1 MQRPSLPVPARGGRE
16 QAVVTVSIMMEH
28 RLGRTLRVFLVVL
41 AAAGFYRL
49 AVVPFVEPR
58 IRETVTAHEMTPEE
72 AAAIR
77 ARADR
82 RLAALGDVFPA
93 GSWERDNPIMLESR
107 QMRLL
112 FKEYHSLPD
121 GRVNLVPCTLVV
133 LPDRNRV
140 AAEKAGGRTIVL
152 RAPQGAVLEFD
163 EPLDLRQGRLAK
175 LVGGSLRGQVTIRG
189 TPSAP
194 NADDDIEI
202 VTRDIELD
210 ELEVQT
216 NEMVQF
222 RYGRSSGSGRGMMA
236 KLMPREGAPRQ
247 AAAAK
252 PGKPGGPVSDQGPN
266 IGGVDSIRLDR
277 DVRMRLEGLAGSFL
291 PGREAEPAASATTA
305 AADQPP
311 APVLVS
317 CRGSLCL
324 NVSANVITLEDHVDV
339 IRTSAESTTDHLA
352 CDLLAI
358 MLARREATPGG
369 AEGRKGGL
377 EPVEIQAKGSPVV
390 VTSDG
395 AELEARAARLGYEIA
410 TRRILLDGDE
420 PVALTVRDTEMEAR
434 RIDYCPGPP
443 GDPGSLLAVGPGW
456 LRGRAAEAPPM
467 QVRWQQWLRMRPDGE
482 GHVVSIAG
490 DSEVVVERQGR
501 LAATEMHLWL
511 DMAATAGPK
520 PKRAGPPGP
529 DFSRVRPS
537 RLLARGI
544 VEADADAATVRTDRL
559 ELWFR
564 SEQPV
569 PQVAQAAP
577 PQQPA
582 AAAPAQATPAPAQ
595 PRQPREEQPR
605 GKLVASGG
613 LVRGLVVLAPAGN
626 QIEELSMEGQVRLVE
641 QPLAAAA
648 PPEPPLEIHGDQVQV
663 SRPQRFDARAIVS
676 GRPARVNGRGLELE
690 GPLVEFDRGRSRL
703 TVDGAG
709 RLALPAGQAGASL
722 DVFGFGDEAAPPAQ
736 AAPPVAGPAA
746 AAQKLNIVWQGRM
759 DFDGLTARFVEKV
772 VAASDRATVH
782 AGSLDVV
789 FDRPFTLG
797 ADGAERGGPQPDVA
811 RIACGSGVRVES
823 ESQAA
828 DGGRSKE
835 QLFVKD
841 LVIDRATGDVAGT
854 GPGRLTSTRLGQS
867 PALNL
872 APGGAAGTPPRGGV
886 QPVAA
891 TTAAAGLSYL
901 GVDFQRGLRGNL
913 NRRMMEFHQRVEA
926 IWGPVAGWGDT
937 LDPHAAAGLPAGVF
951 TVSCDVLGLGQSPQ
965 LPASKRPGIEL
976 AAGGNVLVEGEAFT
990 ARSARLTWSE
1000 AKDLLVFEG
1009 DGRSDAQLFRQLQA
1023 GGQPSSA
1030 SAGKILYWRGL
1041 NRVDVEDARYLDLD
1055 QLRGG
1060 GPAPGLPGAAAP
1072 VPRRPAPQQ
1081 PQRPLPST

>member
-1 MQRPSLPVPARGGRE
+1 
-16 QAVVTVSIMMEH
+16 MMEH

-41 AAAGFYRL
+41 AAGGFYRL

-58 IRETVTAHEMTPEE
+58 VREHVSAHEMTPEE

-82 RLAALGDVFPA
+82 RLAAIGDVFPA

-112 FKEYHSLPD
+112 FKDYHSLPD

-175 LVGGSLRGQVTIRG
+175 LIGGSLRGQVTIRG
-189 TPSAP
+189 TPSTP

-202 VTRDIELD
+202 VTRDVELD
-210 ELEVQT
+210 ELQVQT

-236 KLMPREGAPRQ
+236 KLMPREGAPRR
-247 AAAAK
+247 ASPVK

-277 DVRMRLEGLAGSFL
+277 DVRMRLEGLAGGFL
-291 PGREAEPAASATTA
+291 PGRESAAPTAVAAT
-305 AADQPP
+305 DQPP

-339 IRTSAESTTDHLA
+339 IRTTAESTSDHLA

-358 MLARREATPGG
+358 MLARREGDAGGG
-369 AEGRKGGL
+369 AGGKGGL
-377 EPVEIQAKGSPVV
+377 EPVEIQAKGSPVI
-390 VTSDG
+390 VTSDS

-456 LRGRAAEAPPM
+456 LRGRAAETPPM
-467 QVRWQQWLRMRPDGE
+467 QVRWQQWLRMRPDGD

-511 DMAATAGPK
+511 DMAAEAGPK
-520 PKRAGPPGP
+520 PKRDGPPGP

-564 SEQPV
+564 TEQPA

-577 PQQPA
+577 PQPA
-582 AAAPAQATPAPAQ
+582 AAATAPATPAPAQ
-595 PRQPREEQPR
+595 PRPPREEQPR
-605 GKLVASGG
+605 GKLVASGS
-613 LVRGLVVLAPAGN
+613 LVRGLVVLAAAGN

-648 PPEPPLEIHGDQVQV
+648 LPEPPLEIQGDQVQV

-709 RLALPAGQAGASL
+709 RLVLPAGQAGASL
-722 DVFGFGDEAAPPAQ
+722 DIFGSAAEPAPPAHL
-736 AAPPVAGPAA
+736 PPGAGQ
-746 AAQKLNIVWQGRM
+746 AAQKLNVTWQGRM
-759 DFDGLTARFVEKV
+759 DFDGLTTRFVEKV
-772 VAASDRATVH
+772 VAASDQATVH

-797 ADGAERGGPQPDVA
+797 ADGFERGGPQPEVA
-811 RIACGSGVRVES
+811 RIACGGGVRVES

-841 LVIDRATGDVAGT
+841 LVIDRASGDVAGT

-872 APGGAAGTPPRGGV
+872 APGGAAGTPARGGV

-891 TTAAAGLSYL
+891 TTAAAGLTYL

-926 IWGPVAGWGDT
+926 IWGPVAGWDDT
-937 LDPHAAAGLPAGVF
+937 LDPHAATGLPAGVF
-951 TVSCDVLGLGQSPQ
+951 TVSCDVLGMGQSPPQ
-965 LPASKRPGIEL
+965 PGGKRPGIEL

-1023 GGQPSSA
+1023 GAQPSSA

-1072 VPRRPAPQQ
+1072 APRRPTPQQ

>member
-1 MQRPSLPVPARGGRE
+1 
-16 QAVVTVSIMMEH
+16 MMEH
-28 RLGRTLRVFLVVL
+28 RIGRTLRVFLVTL

-58 IRETVTAHEMTPEE
+58 IREAVSAHEMTPEE

-140 AAEKAGGRTIVL
+140 ASDKAAGRTIVL

-175 LVGGSLRGQVTIRG
+175 LIGGSLRGQVTIRG
-189 TPSAP
+189 TPSTP
-194 NADDDIEI
+194 QADDDIEI

-210 ELEVQT
+210 ELKVQT

-236 KLMPREGAPRQ
+236 KLMPREGAPRE
-247 AAAAK
+247 ASAVK
-252 PGKPGGPVSDQGPN
+252 PGRPAGPVADQGPN

-277 DVRMRLEGLAGSFL
+277 DVRMRLEGLSGSFL
-291 PGREAEPAASATTA
+291 PGREGEASESNAATATA
-305 AADQPP
+305 QPP

-317 CRGSLCL
+317 CRGSMCL

-339 IRTSAESTTDHLA
+339 IRTIAESTTDHLA

-358 MLARREATPGG
+358 MLARRDDKPGG
-369 AEGRKGGL
+369 GAGGRGGL

-443 GDPGSLLAVGPGW
+443 GELGSLLAVGPGW
-456 LRGRAAEAPPM
+456 LRGRATESPPM

-511 DMAATAGPK
+511 DVAAAAGPA
-520 PKRAGPPGP
+520 PKPGP
-529 DFSRVRPS
+529 RGPDLSRVRPS

-564 SEQPV
+564 SEQAV

-577 PQQPA
+577 PPQSPA
-582 AAAPAQATPAPAQ
+582 VPSPTPAP
-595 PRQPREEQPR
+595 PRQPGEEQPR
-605 GKLVASGG
+605 GTLVASGG
-613 LVRGLVVLAPAGN
+613 LVRGLVVLAPTGN

-648 PPEPPLEIHGDQVQV
+648 PPEPPLEIHGDQLQV

-676 GRPARVNGRGLELE
+676 GRPARVSGRGLDLE

-709 RLALPAGQAGASL
+709 RLALPLGRAGASL
-722 DVFGFGDEAAPPAQ
+722 DVFGTGDAAPPNQAVPPVGGQ
-736 AAPPVAGPAA
+736 AAG
-746 AAQKLNIVWQGRM
+746 AQRLNVEWQGRM

-797 ADGAERGGPQPDVA
+797 VDARERGGPQPDVA

-828 DGGRSKE
+828 DGGRSQE
-835 QLFVKD
+835 RLFVKD
-841 LVIDRATGDVAGT
+841 LVIDRATGDIAGT
-854 GPGRLTSTRLGQS
+854 GPGRLTSTRLGQP
-867 PALNL
+867 PAVGL
-872 APGGAAGTPPRGGV
+872 APGAAAGARPPGGV

-891 TTAAAGLSYL
+891 TTAAPGLTYL

-913 NRRMMEFHQRVEA
+913 HRRTMEFHQRVQA
-926 IWGPVAGWGDT
+926 IWGPVAAWGDA
-937 LDPHAAAGLPAGVF
+937 LDPHAATGLPSGVF
-951 TVSCDVLGLGQSPQ
+951 TVSCDVLGLGQSP
-965 LPASKRPGIEL
+965 PPPGVKRPAIEL

-1000 AKDLLVFEG
+1000 SKDLLVFEG

-1023 GGQPSSA
+1023 GAQPSSA

-1060 GPAPGLPGAAAP
+1060 GPAPALPGAAGP
-1072 VPRRPAPQQ
+1072 SPRRPAPPQQ

>member
-1 MQRPSLPVPARGGRE
+1 MG
-16 QAVVTVSIMMEH
+16 TTMEH
-28 RLGRTLRVFLVVL
+28 RLGRTLRVFLVAL

-49 AVVPFVEPR
+49 TVVPFVEPR
-58 IRETVTAHEMTPEE
+58 IRDTVSAHEMTPEE

-112 FKEYHSLPD
+112 FKDYHSLPD

-140 AAEKAGGRTIVL
+140 AADDAGGRTMVL

-175 LVGGSLRGQVTIRG
+175 LIGGSLRGQVTIRG
-189 TPSAP
+189 TPSTP
-194 NADDDIEI
+194 GADDDIEI
-202 VTRDIELD
+202 VTRDVELD

-236 KLMPREGAPRQ
+236 KLTPREGAARQ
-247 AAAAK
+247 AMPAK
-252 PGKPGGPVSDQGPN
+252 SGRPGGPVSDQGPN

-277 DVRMRLEGLAGSFL
+277 DVKMRLEGLAGSFL
-291 PGREAEPAASATTA
+291 PGREADASDKAAN
-305 AADQPP
+305 QPP

-339 IRTSAESTTDHLA
+339 IRTTAESTTDHLA

-358 MLARREATPGG
+358 MLAHRDRQPGG
-369 AEGRKGGL
+369 AEGKRGGL
-377 EPVEIQAKGSPVV
+377 QPVEIQAKGSPVV
-390 VTSDG
+390 VTSD
-395 AELEARAARLGYEIA
+395 AAALEARAARLGYEIA
-410 TRRILLDGDE
+410 TRRILLDGDQ

-456 LRGRAAEAPPM
+456 LRGRATNAPPM

-511 DMAATAGPK
+511 DMAEAPAKQAK
-520 PKRAGPPGP
+520 PVGPPGP

-559 ELWFR
+559 ELWFK
-564 SEQPV
+564 SQPPA

-577 PQQPA
+577 AQPA
-582 AAAPAQATPAPAQ
+582 QPASPAAPASPPPPVQPQA
-595 PRQPREEQPR
+595 PRKEEPR
-605 GKLVASGG
+605 GKIVASGG
-613 LVRGLVVLAPAGN
+613 LVRGLVTLAAEGN
-626 QIEELSMEGQVRLVE
+626 QIEELSMEGQVRLLE

-648 PPEPPLEIHGDQVQV
+648 PPEPPLDIQGDQLQV

-676 GRPARVNGRGLELE
+676 GRPARVSGRGLDLE

-709 RLALPAGQAGASL
+709 RLALPMGQAGGGL
-722 DVFGFGDEAAPPAQ
+722 DVFGFSDAAAEPAPVV
-736 AAPPVAGPAA
+736 AAPAA
-746 AAQKLNIVWQGRM
+746 AAQKLNVVWQGRM

-772 VAASDRATVH
+772 VASSDRANVH

-789 FDRPFTLG
+789 FNKPFRLG
-797 ADGAERGGPQPDVA
+797 ADGLEGGGPQPEVA

-823 ESQAA
+823 ETQTA

-841 LVIDRATGDVAGT
+841 LVIDRASGDVSGT

-867 PALNL
+867 PAAGL
-872 APGGAAGTPPRGGV
+872 APGSAAGLPQRPAV

-891 TTAAAGLSYL
+891 TTSAPGLNYL

-913 NRRMMEFHQRVEA
+913 NRRVMEFHQRVEA
-926 IWGPVAGWGDT
+926 IWGPVAAWGDT
-937 LDPHAAAGLPAGVF
+937 LDPHAATGLPAGVF
-951 TVSCDVLGLGQSPQ
+951 TVSCDVLGLGQSPPQ
-965 LPASKRPGIEL
+965 PGGKRPGIEL

-1000 AKDLLVFEG
+1000 GKDLLVFEG

-1023 GGQPSSA
+1023 GAQPSSA

-1060 GPAPGLPGAAAP
+1060 GPAPALPGAAGPAQRRP
-1072 VPRRPAPQQ
+1072 VPPKPQQ
-1081 PQRPLPST
+1081 PLPST